1 MTQMCLE
8 EISYFI
14 PFEVGIAV
22 NGSRQ
27 ITARART
34 QSMPMGMPPGSRQGS
49 YVGHGYMYPS
59 YAQIQRGSDNPRV
72 HSGSAELL
80 TVGAVLI
87 TVRKRWA
94 DAGMALAAGP
104 TPCQR
109 LDSDSKRKSG
119 MTTATKARRCVVV
132 DHAKMAGHG
141 VVVNATP
148 ITPEFGVFSPP
159 AAFRQRF

>member
-8 EISYFI
+8 ERSHFI
-14 PFEVGIAV
+14 PFVVGIAV
-22 NGSRQ
+22 NGSRR

-104 TPCQR
+104 APCQR
-109 LDSDSKRKSG
+109 LASHKG
-119 MTTATKARRCVVV
+119 FAVIL
-132 DHAKMAGHG
+132 DHPVPLSLGFETEIRNDHCYQG
-141 VVVNATP
+141 ETVRGGRP
-148 ITPEFGVFSPP
+148 C
-159 AAFRQRF
+159 